1 MATGIIIF
9 EKEPTMSFNMTPV
22 IDIVFLLI
30 IFFAL
35 VFKFIEAENFPV
47 AVPDNCNFA
56 QNSAEQ
62 SASTTIT
69 VIKNQSGISGFA
81 VSSEKISVANYNEIP
96 SKLAD
101 LINQRLKTATNDK
114 TVTLRID
121 KDIPYSEAQFA
132 LAGIAKSSAKDI
144 RLAVIK
150 ERQENSS
157 NLKN

>member
-1 MATGIIIF
+1 MQNKERLSSF
-9 EKEPTMSFNMTPV
+9 EREPMTSFNMTPV

-56 QNSAEQ
+56 QSQVEQQ
-62 SASTTIT
+62 SAMTTIT
-69 VIKNQSGISGFA
+69 VIKDQTGRSDFA
-81 VSSEKISVANYNEIP
+81 VGSEKISMASYNEVP

-101 LINQRLKTATNDK
+101 LINERLKTTTYDK

-121 KDIPYSEAQFA
+121 KDIPYSQAQFA
-132 LAGIAKSSAKDI
+132 LAGIAKSSATDI

-150 ERQENSS
+150 EQQPSS
-157 NLKN
+157 R

>member
-1 MATGIIIF
+1 MTTKLF
-9 EKEPTMSFNMTPV
+9 SLERESVTSFNMTPV

-56 QNSAEQ
+56 QNSAQQ
-62 SASTTIT
+62 SAPTTIT
-69 VIKNQSGISGFA
+69 VIKDQTGSSDFA
-81 VSSEKISVANYNEIP
+81 VGSEKVSMANYSEVP

-101 LINQRLKTATNDK
+101 LIDERLKTTTNDK
-114 TVTLRID
+114 TITLRID
-121 KDIPYSEAQFA
+121 KDIPYSQAQFA
-132 LAGIAKSSAKDI
+132 LAGIARSSATDI

-150 ERQENSS
+150 EQQQKTTNF
-157 NLKN
+157 NP

>member
-1 MATGIIIF
+1 MTAKLFSF
-9 EKEPTMSFNMTPV
+9 ERESLTSFNMTPV

-56 QNSAEQ
+56 LNPTEQ
-62 SASTTIT
+62 TTPTTIT
-69 VIKNQSGISGFA
+69 VIKDKDGMSDFA
-81 VSSEKISVANYNEIP
+81 VGSEKVSMANYSEVP

-101 LINQRLKTATNDK
+101 LINERLKTATNDK
-114 TVTLRID
+114 TITLRID
-121 KDIPYSEAQFA
+121 KDIPYSQAQFA
-132 LAGIAKSSAKDI
+132 LAGIAKSSATDI

-150 ERQENSS
+150 EQHSNTSS
-157 NLKN
+157 GN

>member
-1 MATGIIIF
+1 MQNKERLSSF
-9 EKEPTMSFNMTPV
+9 EREPMTSYNMTPV

-47 AVPDNCNFA
+47 AVPDSCNFA

-62 SASTTIT
+62 PAPTTLT
-69 VIKNQSGISGFA
+69 VIKSKSGFSDF
-81 VSSEKISVANYNEIP
+81 VVGSEKVSMASYNEVP

-101 LINQRLKTATNDK
+101 LINERLKTTTYDK

-121 KDIPYSEAQFA
+121 KDIPYSQAQFA
-132 LAGIAKSSAKDI
+132 LAGIAKSSATDI

-150 ERQENSS
+150 EQQPSS
-157 NLKN
+157 R